1 MKSSGLTSPVAEAA
15 FGMGTSV
22 EFDSD
27 WLTLGKHRVRLR
39 CTRGFPSERTRSV
52 AELAKIAVEN
62 NLSAAARLVEVVA
75 GRGEKSY
82 TITIGT
88 TFAKDKEVAPHLELA
103 LATIFGLAP
112 SQLNM
117 EVVVVSQA
125 EVDMHAGVYERML
138 AEKLHIVPPIQ

>member
-1 MKSSGLTSPVAEAA
+1 MT
-15 FGMGTSV
+15 
-22 EFDSD
+22 
-27 WLTLGKHRVRLR
+27 
-39 CTRGFPSERTRSV
+39 
-52 AELAKIAVEN
+52 
-62 NLSAAARLVEVVA
+62 
-75 GRGEKSY
+75 
-82 TITIGT
+82 
-88 TFAKDKEVAPHLELA
+88 PHLELA